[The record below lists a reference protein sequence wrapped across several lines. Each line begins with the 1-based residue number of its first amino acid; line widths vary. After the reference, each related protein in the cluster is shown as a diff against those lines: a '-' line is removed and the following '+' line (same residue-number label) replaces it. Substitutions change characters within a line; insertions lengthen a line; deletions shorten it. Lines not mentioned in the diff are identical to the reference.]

1 MNKFKYLFGVVI
13 ISASV
18 MPSLQQL
25 SICFSQKSH
34 LFKNTV
40 QKCKKDDQN
49 CILEEFIKVCEFN
62 KTNKKK
68 I

>member
-1 MNKFKYLFGVVI
+1 MNKYKYLLSVVI

-25 SICFSQKSH
+25 SICFSKKSH
-34 LFKNTV
+34 LFKSTV
-40 QKCKKDDQN
+40 QKCNKDDQN

-62 KTNKKK
+62 KTKKK